1 MGKAKKEV
9 KDTQNF
15 LVTAMVIV
23 IASIGFIG
31 GFVLAGDLKE
41 RIYRANDNNKTTS
54 SESSSIVIAGGNSER
69 KTYGFDEKYVESS
82 ALLDYSLSF
91 GTYAGS
97 TDSYFTIEYGENKN
111 VLKITRYFYDN
122 EESQEYSMNFS
133 RNVVDAFL
141 GSFDNDPQY
150 NTLFFL
156 LDNGDICY
164 ALIEEIVQKD
174 DYGSYVSI
182 SDISNV
188 VKFYK
193 GTSCDPVNGGC
204 KDTTFAQTMDGKIYD
219 LINYVA

>member
-1 MGKAKKEV
+1 MGKAKKET
-9 KDTQNF
+9 KETQNF
-15 LVTAMVIV
+15 LVSAMVVV
-23 IASIGFIG
+23 IAAIGFIG

-41 RIYRANDNNKTTS
+41 RIYRANDNNKSTS
-54 SESSSIVIAGGNSER
+54 EESSSIVIAGGSKER
-69 KTYGFDEKYVESS
+69 NTYGFDEKYVVSD
-82 ALLDYSLSF
+82 ALLDYSISF

-97 TDSYFTIEYGENKN
+97 TDSYFTVEYGDAKN
-111 VLKITRYFYDN
+111 SLKITKYFYDSQ
-122 EESQEYSMNFS
+122 ESQEYSMNFS
-133 RNVVDAFL
+133 RNVVDVFL

-174 DYGSYVSI
+174 DYGSYISI

-193 GTSCDPVNGGC
+193 GNSCDPVNGGC

-219 LINYVA
+219 LIDYVA